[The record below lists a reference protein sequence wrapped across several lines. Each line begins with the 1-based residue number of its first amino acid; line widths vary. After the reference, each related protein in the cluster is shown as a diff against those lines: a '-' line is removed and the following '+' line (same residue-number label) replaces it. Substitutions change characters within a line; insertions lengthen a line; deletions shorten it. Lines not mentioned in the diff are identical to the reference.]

1 MGEIIGRSE
10 EGFDAGHTTEIFF
23 FPDFS
28 CTMGVCRPYIIF
40 FIWMLRSRYACS
52 NVGLTSDVF
61 A

>member
-10 EGFDAGHTTEIFF
+10 EGFDAEHTTGKFF
-23 FPDFS
+23 FARFQLYK
-28 CTMGVCRPYIIF
+28 GRVQAIH
-40 FIWMLRSRYACS
+40 IWMLRSRYACS